1 MKSNLGIIGGIFLFG
16 IIFISIILFEEA
28 WAANATTFKELKD
41 NPSEAFLTADGK
53 GIAFFAFI
61 AGIAIYSLF
70 VWYFYRFISKR
81 NALTIFFRNYEKH
94 ENQSKTTLIIHSI
107 IYVILFP
114 IVIFVWFTVL
124 AFFIYIVADGMPLF
138 IAIFIS
144 MTIIA
149 VVRILSYYREDAA
162 KEVAKM
168 IPYAILSFLLTS
180 VAIYANP
187 NFLLD
192 KDLHI
197 APSTFIANIEE
208 IIIAVLFVSA
218 IEFTFRTLWYVKR
231 RFIPVVEKILEE
243 DIESEVKEITKVHF
257 KKMEDKEKWLEK
269 KLEEKTL
276 EFKKI
281 EDQQKELENKLKEL
295 QKKSNDSK

>member
-1 MKSNLGIIGGIFLFG
+1 MKSNLEIIGVILFG
-16 IIFISIILFEEA
+16 VIIISMISFEQA
-28 WAANATTFKELKD
+28 WAANATTFKEIKD
-41 NPSEAFLTADGK
+41 NPSEAFLTLDGK
-53 GIAFFAFI
+53 GTAFFAFI

-70 VWYFYRFISKR
+70 VWYFYRFISR
-81 NALTIFFRNYEKH
+81 RAALTEIIRHFDKR
-94 ENQSKTTLIIHSI
+94 ENRSRATIIIHSI
-107 IYVILFP
+107 MYIILFP
-114 IVIFVWFTVL
+114 IIIFVWFTVL
-124 AFFIYIVADGMPLF
+124 AFFIYIIAEGMPLY

-149 VVRILSYYREDAA
+149 VVRVLSYYREEAA

-187 NFLLD
+187 NFFLD
-192 KDLHI
+192 KDLHSI
-197 APSTFIANIEE
+197 PDTFIANIEG
-208 IIIAVLFVSA
+208 IITAVLFVSA
-218 IEFTFRTLWYVKR
+218 IEFTFRILWGIKR
-231 RFIPVVEKILEE
+231 RYRPVVNKILEDE
-243 DIESEVKEITKVHF
+243 IELEVKEITKVHF
-257 KKMEDKEKWLEK
+257 KKIEDKEKWLEK
-269 KLEEKTL
+269 KIEEKSL